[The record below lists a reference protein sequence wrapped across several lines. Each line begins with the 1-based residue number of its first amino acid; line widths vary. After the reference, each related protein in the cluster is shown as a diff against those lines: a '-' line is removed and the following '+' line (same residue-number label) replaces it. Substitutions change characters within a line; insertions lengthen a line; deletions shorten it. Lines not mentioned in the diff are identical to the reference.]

1 MIPYPFD
8 FGDDDTN
15 IYTLQEV
22 FRRLYEEYKVAEKA
36 LVEKQDNEKEK
47 LYKEYLE
54 TDKLSIPNSMILI
67 RSGMKLWQRVN

>member
-1 MIPYPFD
+1 MKREQLIPYPFD

-47 LYKEYLE
+47 L
-54 TDKLSIPNSMILI
+54 SCC
-67 RSGMKLWQRVN
+67 QC